1 MIDFNFNV
9 GIKEIHYPFYFEK
22 RNICLDCGAEKSLT
36 FINIFGNESNS
47 EVFPYYKIKCN
58 KCRYRINDA
67 EAPTIIS
74 IFKPYSERSNII
86 KKDKYIDFSIEDN
99 NASDSFWICSYCK
112 CKNNKSKFCAFCF
125 KNRNFNLI

>member
-58 KCRYRINDA
+58 KCGA
-67 EAPTIIS
+67 T
-74 IFKPYSERSNII
+74 
-86 KKDKYIDFSIEDN
+86 FSIKWDRDYDDGKIYPS
-99 NASDSFWICSYCK
+99 AVDPSFK
-112 CKNNKSKFCAFCF
+112 KNFVNMF
-125 KNRNFNLI
+125 KNKQNRVNEFIN